1 MESGS
6 LTLAAWSY
14 GLSGLA
20 YGALVL
26 QLIGLLRGKVAGLR
40 LGVMVAVA
48 ALCSAWGWLG
58 FAFAMT
64 ADDELRSAGGVVDVL
79 RYGGWHAFL
88 LLFMVPPGQRVRV
101 GDLLSK
107 MPWVLPVA
115 VSLGALAL
123 LALGFT
129 GLEVVQQGALARP
142 GLFLMLTMTVLAL
155 VLLEQLYRNV
165 SADWLWNV
173 KPLCLGLAG
182 TFVFDLYFY
191 ADAVLFSRIDNAAWS
206 IRGAVHGL
214 VVPLLA
220 LSVSRSHD
228 WATRIRL
235 SQKLVLHTATLTV
248 AGGYLLFISAV
259 AYYVRY
265 FGGEW
270 GRALQL
276 ALVFVALMAFGVL
289 AGSASMR
296 AKLRVQVRK
305 HFFSYRYDYREEWL
319 RFTRALS
326 PQDSPRETGRQVI
339 RGLADLLESPG
350 GGLWLRDATQ
360 PFFVQAVR
368 WNMAAV
374 AAREEDGSSLCA
386 FLAES
391 GWVINLEE
399 VRCFQR
405 RYDGL
410 ELPAWLLE
418 LANAWLVVPLLVGS
432 ELIGFVVLTSPR
444 TRLEV
449 NWEVND
455 LLKTAGRQAAGFIA
469 QMQAT
474 EALLEARKF
483 DAFNRMSAFV
493 VHDLKN
499 IVSQLSLMLRNAERH
514 RANPEFQQDMLMTV
528 QHSVERMRQ
537 LMLQLREGT
546 TPDGAPCGVDLA
558 RVIARIQAAKA
569 RQDRAFETQIGEAL
583 VTRGHE
589 ERIERVVGHLVQN
602 ALDATERSGKVWV
615 KLDRQGGQARIEV
628 GDTGRGMSPEF
639 IREHLFKPF
648 ETTKQSGMGIGA
660 YESLQYVHEL
670 GGKMLVDS
678 EVNKGTRVTIL
689 LPILE
694 VGERSDFRQ
703 PEAA

>member
-1 MESGS
+1 MQSGS

-14 GLSGLA
+14 GLSGIA
-20 YGALVL
+20 YGTFAL
-26 QLIGLLRGKVAGLR
+26 QLLLRRQAAEPR
-40 LGVMVAVA
+40 LGVLVAVV

-64 ADDELRSAGGVVDVL
+64 GDLDYRAAGVVVDVL

-88 LLFMVPPGQRVRV
+88 LLLLIPPGERV
-101 GDLLSK
+101 GGGRSGT
-107 MPWVLPVA
+107 PWMTPAA

-123 LALGFT
+123 LALGFIT
-129 GLEVVQQGALARP
+129 LELGLGGEPARP
-142 GLFLMLTMTVLAL
+142 GLFLMLTMAVLAL
-155 VLLEQLYRNV
+155 ALLEQLYRNV
-165 SADWLWNV
+165 PADWLWNV

-182 TFVFDLYFY
+182 VFVFDLYFY
-191 ADAVLFSRIDNAAWS
+191 ADAVLFSRMDDEAWS

-214 VVPLLA
+214 VMPLLA
-220 LSVSRSHD
+220 LSVSRGRD
-228 WATRIRL
+228 WAARIRL
-235 SQKLVLHTATLTV
+235 SQKLVLHTATLTM
-248 AGGYLLFISAV
+248 AGCYLLFISTV

-265 FGGEW
+265 FGGDW

-276 ALVFVALMAFGVL
+276 ALVFVALMAFGIL
-289 AGSASMR
+289 AGSAAMR
-296 AKLRVQVRK
+296 ARLRVQVRK

-319 RFTRALS
+319 RFTRILS
-326 PQDSPRETGRQVI
+326 PQDSPRQMGLQVI
-339 RGLADLLESPG
+339 RGLADLLESPA
-350 GGLWLRDATQ
+350 GGLWLKDAGQ
-360 PFFVQAVR
+360 PFFFQAAR
-368 WNMAAV
+368 WNLAAV
-374 AAREEDGSSLCA
+374 ADREDDHSSLCA
-386 FLAES
+386 FLAGS

-399 VRCFQR
+399 VRCFQK

-410 ELPAWLLE
+410 QLPAWLLE
-418 LANAWLVVPLLVGS
+418 LPNAWLVVPLLAGS
-432 ELIGFVVLTSPR
+432 ELIGFVILTSPR
-444 TRLEV
+444 TPLEV

-546 TPDGAPCGVDLA
+546 APDGAACGVDLA
-558 RVIARIQAAKA
+558 KAIARIQAAKT
-569 RQDRAFETQIGEAL
+569 RQERGFEVQIGEPL

-589 ERIERVVGHLVQN
+589 EKIERVIGHLVQN
-602 ALDATERSGKVWV
+602 AIDATDRQGRVWV

-628 GDTGRGMSPEF
+628 GDSGRGMSQEF
-639 IREHLFKPF
+639 VRERLFKPF
-648 ETTKQSGMGIGA
+648 QTTKQAGMGIGA
-660 YESLQYVHEL
+660 YESFQYVHEL
-670 GGKMLVDS
+670 GGMMLVDS
-678 EVNKGTRVTIL
+678 EIDKGTRVTIL
-689 LPILE
+689 LPILD

>member
-1 MESGS
+1 MLNSS

-14 GLSGLA
+14 GLSGIA
-20 YGALVL
+20 YGAFAL
-26 QLIGLLRGKVAGLR
+26 QLLLRRQASGAR
-40 LGVMVAVA
+40 FEIMAAVV

-58 FAFAMT
+58 FGFAMT
-64 ADDELRSAGGVVDVL
+64 GDSAYRAAGAVVDVF
-79 RYGGWHAFL
+79 RYGGWFAFL
-88 LLFMVPPGQRVRV
+88 LLLLVPPEDGREGIRLRAPW
-101 GDLLSK
+101 LL
-107 MPWVLPVA
+107 PA
-115 VSLGALAL
+115 GVSLGGLAL
-123 LALGFT
+123 LALGFVALDI
-129 GLEVVQQGALARP
+129 GLGGEPARP
-142 GLFLMLTMTVLAL
+142 GLFLLLTMAVVALAQ
-155 VLLEQLYRNV
+155 LEQLYRNV
-165 SADWLWNV
+165 PADWLWNV

-182 TFVFDLYFY
+182 AFIFDLYFY
-191 ADAVLFSRIDNAAWS
+191 SDAVLFSRMDDEAWS

-220 LSVSRSHD
+220 LSVSRSRD
-228 WATRIRL
+228 WSARVRL
-235 SQKLVLHTATLTV
+235 SQKLVLHTAALTM
-248 AGGYLLFISAV
+248 AGGYLLFISMV

-276 ALVFVALMAFGVL
+276 ALIFVALMALGVL
-289 AGSASMR
+289 AGSATLR
-296 AKLRVQVRK
+296 AKLRVLVRK

-319 RFTRALS
+319 RFTRILS
-326 PQDSPRETGRQVI
+326 PQDSPGQMGLQVI
-339 RGLADLLESPG
+339 RGLAGLLESPA
-350 GGLWLRDATQ
+350 GGLWLKDAGQ
-360 PFFVQAVR
+360 ASFYQAVR
-368 WNMAAV
+368 WNLAAV
-374 AAREEDGSSLCA
+374 AAREDQNSSLCA
-386 FLAES
+386 FLAGS

-399 VRCFQR
+399 VRCFQK
-405 RYDGL
+405 RYDHL
-410 ELPAWLLE
+410 QLPAWLLE
-418 LANAWLVVPLLVGS
+418 LSNAWLVVPLLAGS
-432 ELIGFVVLTSPR
+432 DLIGFVVLTNPR
-444 TRLEV
+444 TPLEV

-546 TPDGAPCGVDLA
+546 APEGAACGVDLA
-558 RVIARIQAAKA
+558 KAIARIQSAKGS
-569 RQDRAFETQIGEAL
+569 QERAFEVHIGEPL

-589 ERIERVVGHLVQN
+589 ERIERVIGHLVQN
-602 ALDATERSGKVWV
+602 AIDATDRQGRVWV
-615 KLDRQGGQARIEV
+615 KLERQGGQARIEV
-628 GDTGRGMSPEF
+628 GDTGRGMSQEF
-639 IREHLFKPF
+639 IRERLFKPF
-648 ETTKQSGMGIGA
+648 QTTKQAGMGIGA
-660 YESLQYVHEL
+660 YESFQYIHEL

-678 EVNKGTRVTIL
+678 EVGKGTRVTIL
-689 LPILE
+689 LPLLD